1 MFDVSFLFHFIGNFS
16 DPRPPEEA
24 DMIAEMAQS
33 QLLDTSVHDNDPATT
48 DLLMQL
54 FLSDLTPEEELNKL
68 GCGLGVATTTPP
80 TMLDVDREQQ
90 SVNSTVSSPTSSL
103 ATVPQLPSPNPL
115 MDSGIC
121 SEAPSPSPSPIP
133 DTHVHTQQPHDHGN
147 AAICDDVISVLMTS
161 ASPLECTDSNGFSD
175 PLDNPFLTE
184 STDLSDFLQDPSV
197 SAMLSSSS
205 NTHTPSPP
213 PSHTTSTTINVC
225 NSSND
230 SDTTPFP
237 LNLMSEFCLSQSPS
251 NTDVHV
257 NLVDA
262 RTHNHSDLNLFD
274 LSQNASLLPPSF
286 DATEVE
292 NLDIDFSTFCADTFS
307 LLPTTTN
314 TTTTSSDNDSITSEQ
329 LSVMLTQAAQQQE
342 ATSTSSTI
350 DVGPPSVS
358 NSNCDDVFMESSP
371 SPSTSSDQLSVV
383 EPSVESPKTTKSRK
397 RQASDLDLDSDTGD
411 GESAPDAKKT
421 KFTRR
426 QKNNVASQVSRA
438 KRKAKNTAMFD
449 RVGELE
455 SENAML
461 RIKEKE
467 LTNEIER
474 LKSILVHRL
483 SK

>member
-1 MFDVSFLFHFIGNFS
+1 
-16 DPRPPEEA
+16 
-24 DMIAEMAQS
+24 MIAEMTQS

-54 FLSDLTPEEELNKL
+54 FLSDLTPEEELSKL
-68 GCGLGVATTTPP
+68 DGCGLGVATTTTTPP
-80 TMLDVDREQQ
+80 TSLEVDREQQ
-90 SVNSTVSSPTSSL
+90 SVMSTVSLPTSSL
-103 ATVPQLPSPNPL
+103 VATVPQLPSPTNPL
-115 MDSGIC
+115 TDSGIS
-121 SEAPSPSPSPIP
+121 SEAPSRTPTPGPTSM
-133 DTHVHTQQPHDHGN
+133 HTPQPHDHGN
-147 AAICDDVISVLMTS
+147 NATICDDVISVLMSS

-197 SAMLSSSS
+197 SAMLSSS

-213 PSHTTSTTINVC
+213 PSTNTTTVC
-225 NSSND
+225 NSD

-237 LNLMSEFCLSQSPS
+237 LNLMSEFGLSQSPS

-257 NLVDA
+257 NVLN
-262 RTHNHSDLNLFD
+262 THTHDSDLNLFD

-286 DATEVE
+286 DVTEVE
-292 NLDIDFSTFCADTFS
+292 NLDIDFSTFCSDTLS
-307 LLPTTTN
+307 LLPTTTCN
-314 TTTTSSDNDSITSEQ
+314 SDNDSITSEQ
-329 LSVMLTQAAQQQE
+329 LSVMLTQAQQQQ
-342 ATSTSSTI
+342 ATASTSSTV
-350 DVGPPSVS
+350 DLGPPSVS
-358 NSNCDDVFMESSP
+358 NSSCDDVFMESSP
-371 SPSTSSDQLSVV
+371 SPSTSSTSDQLSVT
-383 EPSVESPKTTKSRK
+383 ELSVSDKTPKATKSRK
-397 RQASDLDLDSDTGD
+397 RQASDLDSDTGD
-411 GESAPDAKKT
+411 GGDGAPDTKKT
-421 KFTRR
+421 KLSRR
-426 QKNNVASQVSRA
+426 HKNNVASQVSRA

-474 LKSILVHRL
+474 LKNILVHRL